1 MYAYASMYT
10 ASLEEDV
17 STRMYFLRF
26 TPFTSGSLFAR
37 ASAVP
42 ERMALSHAASWFLSA
57 CFIRPEQNEGWDVY
71 GVPSMKVPSYV

>member
-1 MYAYASMYT
+1 MYASACMRT
-10 ASLEEDV
+10 APLEEDIPI
-17 STRMYFLRF
+17 SLYFLRSS
-26 TPFTSGSLFAR
+26 PFTSGSLFAR

-42 ERMALSHAASWFLSA
+42 ERMALSHAASRFLSA